1 MAISINSILINEKE
15 FNLGNRKLT
24 ARYTPEVDNEFS
36 DFLIEMGE
44 LEKKMADKKLDE
56 LNISDK
62 KKKIREFTAEIRDL
76 SSKYITALFDK
87 SDADYI
93 FEKAGGRIANL
104 SRLARTFFDEG
115 NDNVLQK
122 EQGGTNRKQRRFNKG
137 ND

>member
-1 MAISINSILINEKE
+1 MAISINSILINEKK
-15 FNLGNRKLT
+15 FNLGNRELI

-56 LNISDK
+56 LNIAEK
-62 KKKIREFTAEIRDL
+62 KKKIREFTDEIRDL

>member
-1 MAISINSILINEKE
+1 MAISINSILINEKK
-15 FNLGNRKLT
+15 FNLGNRELI

-76 SSKYITALFDK
+76 SSKYITALFEK